1 MALTSL
7 LRAQY
12 SLFVLHASYLTFEIQ
27 LLSYGQFLAVAA
39 YSDIGKACGETAKRV
54 DGNCGGR
61 GSDGNL
67 GDSEASLTSACEHE
81 GHDHQALSVADECS
95 AAYPSAR
102 VDYTSFPE
110 SETLLPGLGP
120 SAKSPAGTRRYAKL
134 RDGTRLAY
142 HISGTFI

>member
-102 VDYTSFPE
+102 VDYTPFPE
-110 SETLLPGLGP
+110 SETPLPGLA
-120 SAKSPAGTRRYAKL
+120 SAKSPAGTRWYAKL

-142 HISGTFI
+142 HISGIFI